1 MASKTV
7 DPTPYGKPEKKLSKA
22 EAAALVKEARDRLQQ
37 SWEADKDNRKEA
49 ATDLKFL
56 AGDQWP
62 EAVRR
67 EREADNRPILTINA
81 LPQFLRQ
88 VTNPIREADLSIK
101 TAPVDDKSDPA
112 VAKIFDGLLKQI
124 QYQSSAKAVYAQ
136 AAEHQSACGIGW
148 FQIVSC
154 YVDDSVF
161 DQEIRIEGIQSPLS
175 VYDDPAAVKPDRSD
189 AMWRHITQMIPVET
203 FKAKW
208 PKAASEGMDAPE
220 DTETGSLFWASDDDI
235 RVSHYWRKVPVKK
248 RLGLLPDGASIDV
261 TDYSEEQKQ
270 AAGIVR
276 ERECDTYR
284 VEMAVVSGSEV
295 LEGPYEWPGRFL
307 PQIPV
312 VGSEIPLEKGVYRHG
327 VIRFAR
333 DPQQLYNFNRTGAAE
348 SIALAP
354 KSPFVA
360 TARQI
365 AGREQEWYTA
375 NVKNRSVLVYTPDP
389 AAGTTAPTRVP
400 APEPPV
406 AYVQEALAAAEDMK
420 RTTGIYDA
428 SLGSKSNEQSGI
440 AINQRQ
446 IQGDTANYHY
456 GDNLQRSLEH
466 CGRVLVDLIPRIYDN
481 ERVVR
486 ILGDDDKE
494 EFVPINR
501 VIMGTDGYPIVMND
515 LSQGRF
521 DIRVRI
527 GRSADS
533 KRLETAD
540 ALFNFA
546 KAFPEATPFIADLVA
561 KNSDWPGADE
571 IAKRLRNMVPP
582 QALADP
588 DDPEAPPPPNPLDD
602 PVVQLELAEKEA
614 KVEQTK
620 AAARKTG
627 LEGDKLAIEFGLA
640 MDQARAGM
648 HPMQQEARNAALSAD
663 SQELGNELD
672 RDQAM
677 RGMHEKQAPYAEL
690 ARQLQEA
697 KAAKAEGRV
706 H

>member
-1 MASKTV
+1 MAGELSQAALDV
-7 DPTPYGKPEKKLSKA
+7 PQGKLSKS
-22 EAAALVKEARDRLQQ
+22 EAAAIVKEARERLEA
-37 SWEADKDNRKEA
+37 SWQADKDNRQEA

-62 EAVRR
+62 EHVRK
-67 EREADNRPILTINA
+67 EREAEGRPILTINA

-101 TAPVDDKSDPA
+101 TAPVDGNSDPK
-112 VAKIFDGLLKQI
+112 VAKIYDGLLKQI

-148 FQIVSC
+148 WQIVTQ
-154 YVDDSVF
+154 YVDDTVF
-161 DQEIRIEGIQSPLS
+161 DQEIRIEAIQSPLS

-189 AMWRHITQMIPVET
+189 SMWRLITQMIPVKSFE
-203 FKAKW
+203 AKY
-208 PKAASEGMDAPE
+208 PKAAKAAVDKPSDGAES
-220 DTETGSLFWASDDDI
+220 TLFWSDNDMV
-235 RVSHYWRKVPVKK
+235 RVAHYWRKVPEKK
-248 RLGLLPDGASIDV
+248 TLGMLQTGETIDV
-261 TDYSEEQKQ
+261 TGMSKVVKT
-270 AAGIVR
+270 AMGVVK
-276 ERECDTYR
+276 ERECESYR
-284 VEMAVVSGSEV
+284 VEMHVVSGQEV
-295 LEGPYEWPGRFL
+295 LEGPYEWPGKFL

-312 VGSEIPLEKGVYRHG
+312 IGSEIPVEKGVYRYG

-348 SIALAP
+348 SMALAP
-354 KSPFVA
+354 KAPFVA
-360 TARQI
+360 TADQI
-365 AGREQEWYTA
+365 KGREQDWYTA
-375 NVKNRSVLVYTPDP
+375 NVKNRSVLVYNAD
-389 AAGTTAPTRVP
+389 AKAPGPPQRVP

-466 CGRVLVDLIPRIYDN
+466 CGRVLIDLIPKVYDN
-481 ERVVR
+481 ERVIR
-486 ILGDDDKE
+486 ILGEDDQED
-494 EFVPINR
+494 FVPINQ
-501 VIMGTDGYPIVMND
+501 VVMGQDGMPVMVND
-515 LSQGRF
+515 LSVGRF

-546 KAFPEATPFIADLVA
+546 KAFPDAAPLIADLVA

-571 IAKRLRNMVPP
+571 IAKRLRNMIPP
-582 QALADP
+582 QALVDP
-588 DDPEAPPPPNPLDD
+588 DDPNAPPAPD
-602 PVVQLELAEKEA
+602 PTQDPGFQLEAAEKQA
-614 KVEQTK
+614 KTEQSL
-620 AAARKTG
+620 AAARKSNADAEGKEIENALTVQQANQG
-627 LEGDKLAIEFGLA
+627 L
-640 MDQARAGM
+640 
-648 HPMQQEARNAALSAD
+648 HPTQQDPL
-663 SQELGNELD
+663 Q
-672 RDQAM
+672 
-677 RGMHEKQAPYAEL
+677 EKQFDAEVGEREAQRSERHRYEDRQWSVEDQRRQESVQRSNPP
-690 ARQLQEA
+690 ARQ
-697 KAAKAEGRV
+697 G
-706 H
+706 